1 MSQYPTAPLPI
12 QSYAPE
18 KRRRRRWWLV
28 LVIVL
33 AVLTGV
39 FVIVDRVAAAY
50 TENRIAQQI
59 QSQGFNG
66 TPKVSIAGFP
76 FLTQLIDRN
85 FHTVN
90 ISAGKVSEGPI
101 EIRNLNAALDNVRIN
116 KSFSGGTV
124 EHLTG
129 TALITFGDLMGSAGG
144 PSVTVTAVKGDEV
157 TFKVDLDI
165 VSGTATARVTQ
176 VGNDKIHVHVISAN
190 GIPLD
195 VLGPLADFTMTVPR
209 IPMGMSVQKV
219 TVTGQGVV
227 IDVTGENVSF
237 SQ

>member
-12 QSYAPE
+12 QSYVPE

-28 LVIVL
+28 IVIVL
-33 AVLTGV
+33 AVLIGV
-39 FVIVDRVAAAY
+39 FVIGDRVAAAY

-59 QSQGFNG
+59 QDQGFNG
-66 TPKVSIAGFP
+66 QPNVSIAGFP
-76 FLTQLIDRN
+76 FLTQVIGRN

-90 ISAGKVSEGPI
+90 ISATKVTEGPI

-124 EHLTG
+124 DHLTG

-144 PSVTVTAVKGDEV
+144 PSVTVTAVNGNEIK
-157 TFKVDLDI
+157 FKVDLDI

-176 VGNDKIHVHVISAN
+176 VGNNKIHVHVVSAN

-195 VLGPLADFTMTVPR
+195 VLGPLGDFTMTVPQ

-219 TVTGQGVV
+219 SVTAQGVV
-227 IDVTGENVSF
+227 IHVTGDNVTF
-237 SQ
+237 TQ